1 MNDEHF
7 YIHDEAL
14 EKACMDEYINFNE
27 DIEDAYYRVNHMS
40 EVNHEVMYK
49 QVTGFVDGREIPR
62 FLKNVYKGTYTNEFI
77 YD

>member
-1 MNDEHF
+1 
-7 YIHDEAL
+7 
-14 EKACMDEYINFNE
+14 
-27 DIEDAYYRVNHMS
+27 MS